1 MSSLRIVC
9 WFLVQALMS
18 ACLLPSVEQRS
29 HNDTGTIPPLMTGPT
44 SNAATAPAG
53 DAGGDSTHHTPS
65 QPPGSP
71 DCSAAACSMKD
82 QVCDTQNS
90 ACVDCLADEHC
101 KTGQICEANSK
112 KCMGCRDD
120 SDCRTGELRTCNTQ
134 TATCVECLEGRT
146 STGCQRHDRPAC
158 WGQRCVECSQDSD
171 CATTTLT
178 RPLCRTETHAC
189 VECNSDRDCTR
200 PNASHC
206 NDMTHTCEPCTA
218 LEQCKHVP
226 GLTEC
231 DTKSRKCV
239 ECVDGGRACGSEAGL
254 TVCDAKMQ
262 KCVECVDG
270 GTTCGGKAC
279 LLSTHKCSTVPAGS
293 RGLCQEC
300 QSSTE
305 CQSAECVQITSGIA
319 RKDEG
324 GRCLLP
330 RARATCDR
338 PTTQALNNMKSVD
351 GLMVSVCAP
360 TPITSCA
367 ALVDAM
373 ENKPCSSAGS
383 CGWGVGDGACHPNT
397 KTCTLG
403 CDDLDDCP
411 NPKACM
417 SGRCE

>member
-254 TVCDAKMQ
+254 TVCDAKDAEMRRVRRWRNDMRR
-262 KCVECVDG
+262 K
-270 GTTCGGKAC
+270 
-279 LLSTHKCSTVPAGS
+279 SVPAVHTQM
-293 RGLCQEC
+293 L
-300 QSSTE
+300 
-305 CQSAECVQITSGIA
+305 
-319 RKDEG
+319 
-324 GRCLLP
+324 
-330 RARATCDR
+330 DR
-338 PTTQALNNMKSVD
+338 PRRLARPMPGVPVEYGVPERRVRSDHLGHRPKGRRWTLLATTR
-351 GLMVSVCAP
+351 
-360 TPITSCA
+360 
-367 ALVDAM
+367 
-373 ENKPCSSAGS
+373 AG
-383 CGWGVGDGACHPNT
+383 
-397 KTCTLG
+397 
-403 CDDLDDCP
+403 DL
-411 NPKACM
+411 
-417 SGRCE
+417 